1 MARKQVNVTDFVLAH
16 GDVVMK
22 ALSREVYDAD
32 LLRNKGY
39 SVKNGKVFD
48 HIGRQF
54 AASIMDAFKVL
65 DLKVTTLKPARI
77 YVTDD
82 INDIGQSENYC
93 EIAGAYFY
101 TDTMYSDKGE

>member
-1 MARKQVNVTDFVLAH
+1 MARKRVNVTEFVLAH

-54 AASIMDAFKVL
+54 AANIADAFKVL
-65 DLKVTTLKPARI
+65 DLRVTVLKPARI

-82 INDIGQSENYC
+82 INDIEQSESYC
-93 EIAGAYFY
+93 EIAGTYFY
-101 TDTMYSDKGE
+101 TDTMYSEKGE